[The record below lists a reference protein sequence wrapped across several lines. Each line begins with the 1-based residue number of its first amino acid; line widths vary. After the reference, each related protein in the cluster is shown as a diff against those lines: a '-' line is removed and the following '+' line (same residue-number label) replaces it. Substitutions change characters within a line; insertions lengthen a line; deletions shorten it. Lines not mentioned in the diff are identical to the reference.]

1 LSKISLEVSAD
12 EYDDVVEEDVVVV
25 VEVEDDVDVSSF
37 RFLARGGSQA
47 EVEAELA
54 AANAA

>member
-1 LSKISLEVSAD
+1 MSAD